1 MLRELGE
8 QVRAGEMSAVELVR
22 RAYARVGDSNAAVNA
37 VIGVRDEDE
46 AIAEARALDDGV
58 RAGKAAGPLAGVPF
72 LVKDNHDLAGMRTT
86 QGTRVLADEP
96 PATRDSLCVA
106 RLRAAGAIP
115 VGKTN
120 VPEFCFEGYTGNRAY
135 GVTVNPWAREWT
147 PGGSSG
153 GSAAAM
159 AAGMIPFATATDGGG
174 SIRIPA
180 SFCGLFGIKPTNGL
194 VGRQP
199 VPAWIDYS
207 TDGPIALSMDDLRLL
222 LAIQC
227 GPAPG
232 DPTAL
237 PAGLA
242 LRLAG
247 LSDAAAVRARG
258 AGEAGMATSVGATG
272 ARRGPPRGRKPSLV
286 LAAPRFVD
294 AGPLPGALPDLFDA
308 ALTSLE
314 KDLGLTVEP
323 IAPVGVFGGGR
334 PDDDWLLTCL
344 CEQAAELGR
353 ETIEAKADL
362 FEPWFLEAL
371 REALDTSLE
380 VYMAARRRRFDY
392 ARRLDELLGED
403 RVLVT
408 PTNAVEGIYADGRE
422 IGAVEPGTESSSFNT
437 GVQNLTGHPALTVP
451 AGASPNG
458 VPFGLQITGPR
469 FADELVLAV
478 GAAWEQAHPGPRIA
492 PGFEVFV
499 AG

>member
-1 MLRELGE
+1 MLRELAE
-8 QVRAGEMSAVELVR
+8 QVRAGETSAVELVQ
-22 RAYARVGDSNAAVNA
+22 RAYERVGSLNAGVGA

-46 AIAEARALDDGV
+46 ALAEARALDHGV
-58 RAGKAAGPLAGVPF
+58 RAGEAVGPLAGVPF

-86 QGTRVLADEP
+86 QGSRVLADAP
-96 PATRDSLCVA
+96 PAARDSLCVA

-115 VGKTN
+115 IGKTN
-120 VPEFCFEGYTGNRAY
+120 VPEFCFEGYTSNRSY
-135 GVTVNPWAREWT
+135 GTTVNPWAPEWT

-159 AAGMIPFATATDGGG
+159 AAGMVPFATATDGGG

-194 VGRQP
+194 VGRDP

-222 LAIQC
+222 LAIEC
-227 GPAPG
+227 GPALG

-242 LRLAG
+242 VRLAG
-247 LSDAAAVRARG
+247 LADAIEPSQSAPG
-258 AGEAGMATSVGATG
+258 
-272 ARRGPPRGRKPSLV
+272 GRKPSLV

-323 IAPVGVFGGGR
+323 IAPVEIFGGGR

-371 REALDTSLE
+371 REALDTDLE
-380 VYMAARRRRFDY
+380 VYVAARRRRFDY
-392 ARRLDELLGED
+392 ARRLDELLGGD

-422 IGAVEPGTESSSFNT
+422 IGAAEPGTESSSFNT

-451 AGASPNG
+451 AGLSPNG
-458 VPFGLQITGPR
+458 VPFGLQITGPCY
-469 FADELVLAV
+469 ADDLVLAA
-478 GAAWEQAHPGPRIA
+478 GCAWERAHPGPRTA
-492 PGFEVFV
+492 PGFAAFA